1 MLKPS
6 TSIKFSFTVVRL
18 LLGDVEQHAVR
29 VGEMMSAVRAA
40 LEERESRLPLRSRA
54 QGEGAQMRIV
64 VADGLQAL
72 LHGLQALHPEADVI
86 RPGPRDAA
94 ALVVEDAP
102 GHEEQGDPAV
112 AQIMVRVTLLLMP
125 WSILDYE

>member
-6 TSIKFSFTVVRL
+6 TSMKFSFTVVRL

-40 LEERESRLPLRSRA
+40 LEEREPRLPLRSCA

-64 VADGLQAL
+64 IADGLQAL
-72 LHGLQALHPEADVI
+72 LDGLQALHPEADVI
-86 RPGPRDAA
+86 LPVPRYAA
-94 ALVVEDAP
+94 AR
-102 GHEEQGDPAV
+102 V
-112 AQIMVRVTLLLMP
+112 A
-125 WSILDYE
+125 E

>member
-6 TSIKFSFTVVRL
+6 TSMKFSFTVVRL

-40 LEERESRLPLRSRA
+40 LEEREARLPLRSCA
-54 QGEGAQMRIV
+54 QGEGAQVRIV
-64 VADGLQAL
+64 VADGLQTL
-72 LHGLQALHPEADVI
+72 LHRLPALHPEADVI
-86 RPGPRDAA
+86 RPGPCDAA
-94 ALVVEDAP
+94 AVVVEDAP

-112 AQIMVRVTLLLMP
+112 AQVMVRVAGSPGQPL
-125 WSILDYE
+125 EAEQ

>member
-1 MLKPS
+1 MRKPP
-6 TSIKFSFTVVRL
+6 TSMKFSFTFVLL

-29 VGEMMSAVRAA
+29 VGEMMRTVRAA
-40 LEERESRLPLRSRA
+40 LEEREARLALRSRA

-72 LHGLQALHPEADVI
+72 FHRLQALHPEADVI

-94 ALVVEDAP
+94 AVVVEDA
-102 GHEEQGDPAV
+102 
-112 AQIMVRVTLLLMP
+112 
-125 WSILDYE
+125 